1 MNSYMYRVFWSAFCC
16 DTGNISGMQEC
27 ESLADALASY
37 SIHIDPDSSDG
48 HASARIVRAD
58 GTRVGPRL
66 MHIPN
71 SIIDRVRE
79 EAERVQIV
87 GHPNRLLDAARR
99 LAEVA
104 DIIEEA
110 NNDIELS
117 FDRMAARAFS
127 YVYR

>member
-16 DTGNISGMQEC
+16 DTGDLNGMHEC
-27 ESLADALASY
+27 ESLVDALASY
-37 SIHIDPDSSDG
+37 AIHIDPDSSDG
-48 HASARIVRAD
+48 HASAIIVRAD
-58 GTRVGPRL
+58 GTRVGPRML
-66 MHIPN
+66 QIPN

-79 EAERVQIV
+79 EAERVQIA
-87 GHPNRLLDAARR
+87 GHPNRLLDAARL

-104 DIIEEA
+104 EIVEET

-117 FDRMAARAFS
+117 FDRMAARAIS

>member
-1 MNSYMYRVFWSAFCC
+1 M
-16 DTGNISGMQEC
+16 
-27 ESLADALASY
+27 L
-37 SIHIDPDSSDG
+37 
-48 HASARIVRAD
+48 
-58 GTRVGPRL
+58 
-66 MHIPN
+66 HIPN

-87 GHPNRLLDAARR
+87 GHPNRLLDAARL

-104 DIIEEA
+104 EIVEEE

-117 FDRMAARAFS
+117 FDRMAARAIS